1 MVELLSGWVLHS
13 FTLKADLSPNKAQ
26 HSLLL
31 CVPTTQTRCRK
42 PLIINAGECW
52 LEGLWMNA
60 IEVEG
65 LSRSF
70 NDLQA
75 VDNISFTVEV
85 GEIFGFLG
93 HNGAGKTTTIRML
106 SGQLRPSAGRARV
119 AGCDIVTEHQRLKPL
134 VGVVSEHQN
143 LYERMS
149 GRENLAFAARLYGTE
164 NPRVDQALDQVG
176 LLDRAKDNVGNYSNG
191 MKQRLLIARALLHR
205 PQIIF
210 LDEPTRGLDP
220 VVGREIRRLVVELS
234 TQGVTVFLTTHYM
247 EEADELCGRVAFLS
261 EGRIVALD
269 TPDNLKVAHGQKSL
283 KVTLDDGQSLT
294 IALDDEDAGNQ
305 LEKLV
310 NAGQI
315 RTLHS
320 AEATLEEVFIQIA
333 GRGLSE

>member
-1 MVELLSGWVLHS
+1 
-13 FTLKADLSPNKAQ
+13 
-26 HSLLL
+26 
-31 CVPTTQTRCRK
+31 
-42 PLIINAGECW
+42 
-52 LEGLWMNA
+52 MNA

-65 LSRSF
+65 LSRTF
-70 NDLQA
+70 NGLQA
-75 VDNISFTVEV
+75 VDNISFSVEA

-119 AGCDIVTEHQRLKPL
+119 ASCDVITEQRRLKPL
-134 VGVVSEHQN
+134 IGVVSENQN

-149 GRENLAFAARLYGTE
+149 GRENLDFAARLYGQD
-164 NPRVDQALDQVG
+164 NRRVDEALEQVG
-176 LLDRAKDNVGNYSNG
+176 LLDRARDNVRHYSNG

-210 LDEPTRGLDP
+210 LDEPTSGLDP

-247 EEADELCGRVAFLS
+247 EEADQLCGRVAFLS

-283 KVTLDDGQSLT
+283 KVTLDNGQSLT
-294 IALDDEDAGNQ
+294 IALDDEDAGKQ
-305 LEKLV
+305 LEQLV